1 MENDVIAE
9 IKQRLAIE
17 DVVGEVVR
25 LTRAG
30 RNLKGLCPFHTEKTP
45 SFVVY
50 PQNASYHCFGCGANG
65 DIFSFLMKT
74 QGLDF
79 RAALEKLARRA
90 GVELR
95 PRSEQAAS
103 EERARERLKEACAAA
118 AAFYHNLLRS
128 HPSAEHARAYALKRG
143 LAPTTIEAF
152 QIGFAPDSWDALGNH
167 LLGRGYT
174 SQELIDAGLVV
185 EREEGGH
192 YDRFRNRLLFPIRD
206 HRGAVVGFGGRA
218 LEDGQQPKYMN
229 SPQSAIFDKSAIL
242 YGFDLARQHIQ
253 RTGTV
258 VIVEGYMDVVVAH
271 QCGQHNVVGTIG
283 TALTDRHAELLRRLA
298 RRVVLAL
305 DPDTAGDL
313 AALRGSEVL
322 QEHADRLSIPIIG
335 ERGLLGV
342 ERRSELEIRIMQ
354 LPRGTDPDELLLSG
368 EGPVRWEQLREEALP
383 LIDHVIGVVTA
394 RYDLSTAHGKS
405 AAVQEMAPFIREV
418 GDPVQRAHYEQRV
431 ASVLRVPVEAVQEAV
446 GRVRPARGRQRKPP
460 ATRPPDGAGVR
471 HPEGA
476 RDPAGQHLARYTG
489 LPDPADPD
497 AAPEEH
503 LLTLILRYPQV
514 TWMAGAPLPE
524 DFTRLENRLV
534 FEAISAC
541 AAHYNR
547 RSGTDF
553 DPQAVRD
560 AAREALD
567 PALHPHFDRI
577 TTRADMEP
585 ELYRFALPYELE
597 ARLKRLRQ
605 HNDRMWVQQCQFML
619 QEAQDTGDT
628 DTIAKLLP
636 LLNRSLS
643 RFRYYEPR
651 PSTVFRDSRD

>member
-9 IKQRLAIE
+9 IKQRIDIE

-50 PQNASYHCFGCGANG
+50 PQNGSYHCFGCGANG
-65 DIFSFLMKT
+65 DIFSFVMKT

-79 RAALEKLARRA
+79 RTALEKLARRA
-90 GVELR
+90 GVELK

-118 AAFYHNLLRS
+118 AAFYHNLLRN
-128 HPSAEHARAYALKRG
+128 HPSAERARAYAQKRG
-143 LAPTTIEAF
+143 LAPATIEAF
-152 QIGFAPDSWDALGNH
+152 QIGFAPDAWDALGDH

-174 SQELIDAGLVV
+174 SQELVDAGLVV

-271 QCGQHNVVGTIG
+271 QCGQLNVVGTIG
-283 TALTDRHAELLRRLA
+283 TALTDRHADLLRRLA

-322 QEHADRLSIPIIG
+322 QEHAEKVAVPIIG

-354 LPRGTDPDELLLSG
+354 LPRGTDPDELLLS
-368 EGPVRWEQLREEALP
+368 EGGPAQWDQLREGALP
-383 LIDHVIGVVTA
+383 LVDHVIGVVA
-394 RYDLSTAHGKS
+394 SRHDLSTAHGKS
-405 AAVQEMAPFIREV
+405 VAVQEMAPFIREV

-446 GRVRPARGRQRKPP
+446 GRVRPARGRRHRAESMRSTADDADARNP
-460 ATRPPDGAGVR
+460 ALRPVR
-471 HPEGA
+471 YA
-476 RDPAGQHLARYTG
+476 G
-489 LPDPADPD
+489 LPDPIDPA

-503 LLTLILRYPQV
+503 LLTLVVKYPQV

-524 DFTRLENRLV
+524 DFTRLENRIV
-534 FEAISAC
+534 YEAISTM
-541 AAHYNR
+541 AAGHNNV
-547 RSGTDF
+547 DF

-560 AAREALD
+560 AARKALD
-567 PALHPHFDRI
+567 PALYPHFDRI
-577 TTRADMEP
+577 AGKAQLEP
-585 ELYRFALPYELE
+585 DLYRFALPHELE

-605 HNDRMWVQQCQFML
+605 HNDRMWIQQCQFML
-619 QEAQDTGDT
+619 QEAQETSDT
-628 DTIAKLLP
+628 DTIRKLLP
-636 LLNRSLS
+636 LLTRSLS
-643 RFRYYEPR
+643 RFRYYDPK